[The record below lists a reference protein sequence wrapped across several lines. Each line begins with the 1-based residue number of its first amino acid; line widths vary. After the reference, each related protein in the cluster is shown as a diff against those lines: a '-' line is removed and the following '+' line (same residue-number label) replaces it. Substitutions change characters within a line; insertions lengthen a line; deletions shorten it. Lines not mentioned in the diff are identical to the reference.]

1 LEMFDGQ
8 LPPSNTSTIAT
19 PVIDL
24 HEDVSS
30 YNMTESSLKNDFSKD
45 VSGRQADFPK
55 YQKAGATVIVAAIFS
70 LIRTWNPQLSNY
82 LGAGYGDSSP
92 ALISR
97 SPTANA
103 LEQFKV
109 YYQMSRTFS
118 DFFQII
124 WNRNDL
130 EDSVKSRRLVFIL
143 CLEGAEALE
152 DVSDLEIF
160 YRLGLRAVGLTWNFD
175 TRYASSCM
183 SKKDYGLTGEGEQL
197 VEEANDHGVIVDLAH
212 SSKATML
219 DALALSRRPVMISHA
234 NYAGIQP
241 HARNV
246 DDQVLEALVGNGGV
260 IGFTMINST
269 IGPKPSV
276 ESLAEHII
284 AVRNRFGSDL
294 LAIGTDYLGISTT
307 PAGLEDITKL
317 SDLFARLSALG
328 MSKDEIANLAWKN
341 AYRVFERN
349 AETWR

>member
-1 LEMFDGQ
+1 MFDDQ
-8 LPPSNTSTIAT
+8 LPPSNALTIAT

-24 HEDVSS
+24 HEDVST
-30 YNMTESSLKNDFSKD
+30 YNMTESNPENDFSKD

-55 YQKAGATVIVAAIFS
+55 YQRAGTTVIVASIFS
-70 LIRTWNPQLSNY
+70 LIRTWNPKLSNH

-92 ALISR
+92 ALIPR

-124 WNRNDL
+124 WTRNDL
-130 EDSVKSRRLVFIL
+130 EDSVKSRRLAFII

-175 TRYASSCM
+175 TRYASACM

-197 VEEANDHGVIVDLAH
+197 VEEANDRGVIVDLAH

-234 NYAGIQP
+234 NYAGIRP

-246 DDQVLEALVGNGGV
+246 DDQVLEALVRNGGV
-260 IGFTMINST
+260 VGFTMINET

-294 LAIGTDYLGISTT
+294 LAIGTDYLGMSTT